1 MQILKKS
8 ALDRTW
14 WGRERKHPFHLLS
27 FSGFVSIWV
36 GLKLLDWRNDRR
48 CFEHQFDLHKII
60 EHLCRKMEAGSAK
73 LEASLLNFGVRAH
86 WTSKTLCYDLRKGFK
101 KLWFSDYCFEIMN
114 STEASFSY
122 SSSVPMTSHTVRFFD
137 KVGSWSMQRK
147 SSFSISVN
155 TPTRNWLTKVLA
167 SWDNY
172 LTLFQSFADYCFIYI
187 AGRGGHCSLLKSQW
201 MTWTKICIY

>member
-1 MQILKKS
+1 MPKNGS
-8 ALDRTW
+8 
-14 WGRERKHPFHLLS
+14 
-27 FSGFVSIWV
+27 
-36 GLKLLDWRNDRR
+36 
-48 CFEHQFDLHKII
+48 
-60 EHLCRKMEAGSAK
+60 GSAK
-73 LEASLLNFGVRAH
+73 LEASLLNFWVRAH

-114 STEASFSY
+114 SAEASFSY

-137 KVGSWSMQRK
+137 RVGSWSMQRK

-172 LTLFQSFADYCFIYI
+172 LTSFQSFADIGVIYGWYGIRSLPLFIEVGTVLTTFQITYFFY
-187 AGRGGHCSLLKSQW
+187 KSSTFW
-201 MTWTKICIY
+201 FL